1 MNRIKRM
8 RRDGDKKIEKG
19 EEWKDGKK
27 KMIESEGVRKDE
39 NREE

>member
-1 MNRIKRM
+1 MGI
-8 RRDGDKKIEKG
+8 KKIEKG

-27 KMIESEGVRKDE
+27 KKMIESEGLRKDE